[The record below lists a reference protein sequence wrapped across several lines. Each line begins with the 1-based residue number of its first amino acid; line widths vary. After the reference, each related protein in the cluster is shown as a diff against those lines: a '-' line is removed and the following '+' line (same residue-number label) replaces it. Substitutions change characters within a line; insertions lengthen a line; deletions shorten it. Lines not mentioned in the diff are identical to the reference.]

1 LKKITALILFCILL
15 FGIVSESYS
24 QVVIE
29 RFVLMNIVNV
39 KEWGARGDG
48 VKDDTTAFTTS
59 ITKAANN
66 ILFVPKGTYKITN
79 NVTAGAT
86 VEVWFSNGVT
96 LNIANTKTF
105 TVSGRLHTPW
115 TPTITGTGTFTYS
128 SATMPAVSTAGI
140 VAVANGG
147 TGSGVKATAF
157 DNLSPMSAL
166 GDMIYGGASGTGT
179 RLVGDI
185 TGTTK
190 YLQQIGT
197 GAISAIPTWSQ
208 VSLTAGVT
216 GILPIAN
223 GGTNKS
229 SWTQW
234 GIPYADTTTSLA
246 QIAAGSAGQVLQS
259 NGNAAQSW
267 STPTYPSTS
276 PTVGKI
282 LRSDG
287 TNIAATT
294 STFADTYSINT
305 LLYNASANTVS
316 GLATGNSGVLVT
328 SAGGVP
334 SIATDIPTAVTI
346 GSKYAY
352 RAEGTDIPIAD
363 GGTGQSTKAP
373 AFDSL
378 SPMSAL
384 GDMIYGG
391 ASGTGTVLVGDI
403 TGTTKYIQQIGTG
416 AVSAIP
422 TWSQV
427 SLTAGVSGVLPTA
440 NGGSGINTTGL
451 VVPLTYAGTIACDM
465 SLGTVFTTT
474 TVHATGNAT
483 INASNGTAGQKATFL
498 ITNDATT
505 GKTITFGTGFVAN
518 GTLVGTVNLIATVV
532 FTYNGSSWQETSRA
546 IPTVIKNNQ
555 DVSTAGTPS
564 LTGLTVTGN
573 TGLKINDTGADHTL
587 NIKNN
592 EDLGANR
599 ILNYVSGDAD
609 RTITLSGSPTMGDY
623 FDQAVKQASTPTFAS
638 VSSKAFLGTVVPLTY
653 ASPISCDTTLG
664 EVFTTTTVN
673 GTGSVSINATTGGTA
688 GQKATFLITNDATT
702 GKTITFGTNFTPNG
716 TLVGT
721 INLTATVVFISNGTS
736 WIEQSRSIPTI
747 IKNNQDVS
755 TAGTPSLTGLTVTG
769 NTGLKI
775 NDTGADHTLNI
786 KNNEDLGANRILN
799 YVSGDADRTI
809 TLSGSPTMGDYF
821 DQAVKQASTPTFASV
836 SSKAFLGTVVPLTY
850 ASPISCDTTLG
861 EVFTTTTVNGTGS
874 VSINATTGGTAGQK
888 ATFLIT
894 NDATTGKTITFGT
907 NFTPNGTLVGTI
919 NLTATV
925 VFISNG
931 TSWIEQSRSIP
942 TIIKNN
948 QDVSS
953 AGTPAFTGLTLT
965 NPLGIAYGGTGQT
978 TKAPAFDALSPIT
991 TLGDTIYG
999 GASGVGTSLA
1009 GNITITTKYYQQ
1021 IGTGAVSAAPSW
1033 NQVNLSNG
1041 VTGSF
1046 VNIGLTILDTNADHT
1061 LTLKPNENLTGNK
1074 TLNLITGDSDR
1085 TITLSGNP
1093 SMGDYFD
1100 QAVKQASSP
1109 IFAGLGLGTS
1119 VLSNILSIG
1128 GGTARTI
1135 ALERHTTTNTAG
1147 SNLTVQAGGATALM
1161 AATVSVVAGGV
1172 GYSPTDVLTLAQPV
1186 GGVSSTVTVA
1196 TIAATGGLKTLSIV
1210 DGGTSY
1216 SDGTNVLTV
1225 TQGGASGGTISCT
1238 ASGGVIVSI
1247 GSIVTIGTGYS
1258 VATPLATTGGGNN
1271 DCTVNIT
1278 AINGAVATV
1287 TVTTKGSG
1295 YTVGTKT
1302 TTVSP
1307 SGGTGCTIGVDTLE
1321 SATDKAGG
1329 NLLLK
1334 SGISTGTG
1342 NGEVQIW
1349 TSPAGGS
1356 SASDHTLVQSV
1367 TINGAGDIS
1376 NIGSISAGKGI
1387 NGAVVPL
1394 TNASTISCDM
1404 SLGNVFTL
1412 STTTAV
1418 GNVIVNAT
1426 NGTTGQRGS
1435 FIITDDATGGHT
1447 VTFNT
1452 GFQAGKV
1459 ITGIA
1464 STVQIVEFVYNGSTW
1479 YRTDPGNLTNSG
1491 AATITSGNTFVM
1503 VTHSLNITPNIN
1515 NISVTPKNNLGSAAK
1530 YWITNIETG
1539 TDNSGCNDKN
1549 KELVDTTK
1557 NFNNVG
1563 IVVGQTITNSTDAN
1577 TGVITGINDVLA
1589 FTSGSVAPSVGDVL
1603 TGSVSNAHGHVIQ
1616 VYLLASGGGSW
1627 VGTDAAGIVILS
1639 GVTGTFQAETV
1650 NNTTTVETDVLTASG
1665 APSTGSALVCSAGFT
1680 GGTGNDVDN
1689 TDAYS
1694 IGLTTQFRIN
1704 VDTDPGANAM
1714 FNWQIGSY

>member
-1 LKKITALILFCILL
+1 MKKITALILFCILL

-755 TAGTPSLTGLTVTG
+755 
-769 NTGLKI
+769 
-775 NDTGADHTLNI
+775 
-786 KNNEDLGANRILN
+786 
-799 YVSGDADRTI
+799 
-809 TLSGSPTMGDYF
+809 
-821 DQAVKQASTPTFASV
+821 
-836 SSKAFLGTVVPLTY
+836 
-850 ASPISCDTTLG
+850 
-861 EVFTTTTVNGTGS
+861 
-874 VSINATTGGTAGQK
+874 
-888 ATFLIT
+888 
-894 NDATTGKTITFGT
+894 
-907 NFTPNGTLVGTI
+907 
-919 NLTATV
+919 
-925 VFISNG
+925 
-931 TSWIEQSRSIP
+931 
-942 TIIKNN
+942 
-948 QDVSS
+948 S

-1247 GSIVTIGTGYS
+1247 DSIVTIGTGYS